1 METID
6 THDYQSYCQR
16 IVAAQL
22 DVIDRIPEG
31 GPKLVGSDQKI
42 SAGD

>member
-1 METID
+1 M
-6 THDYQSYCQR
+6 

-22 DVIDRIPEG
+22 DVIYRIPEG
-31 GPKLVGSDQKI
+31 GWKLMGSDQKI